1 MSNLTVPTW
10 VQRIVIGLMLILLV
24 SGAVAEVGEQWVGIL
39 LGITLAVLLVS
50 WLVSA
55 RSSQES
61 PPETESGAVD
71 ADDGDADSGGNS
83 VWNAIP
89 SRQYTGRHVES
100 GGLARDD
107 QEKALAEIE
116 EQARKQAPE
125 EFRD

>member
-1 MSNLTVPTW
+1 MSNLTVPAW

-24 SGAVAEVGEQWVGIL
+24 SGAVAEVGERWVGVL
-39 LGITLAVLLVS
+39 LGLALAVILVS

-55 RSSQES
+55 RSSS
-61 PPETESGAVD
+61 DGATEPGATG
-71 ADDGDADSGGNS
+71 DDGGGESVDSDGNS

-116 EQARKQAPE
+116 EEARKQAPE